1 MARSFNR
8 LALICALAVSA
19 PVMATTYPLTI
30 TDTSGQRITL
40 SHEPKRIVV
49 QDGRD
54 IMTLALLDRADPF
67 SRIVAW
73 NNLLKKSDPET
84 LAVLNQKWPGEAD
97 KIPDMG
103 FSDKGEVNLES
114 VIARKPDLMIA
125 QLRAKPALADTGVLK
140 QLAVLNVPVVFVD
153 TFLQPIA
160 NTPKSIQLLGEVL
173 NREQEAKEYTDFYQQ
188 HLRAITS
195 ITAKVTPKP
204 RVFVEAKAG
213 VGGAEACCFTHAHVG
228 FGGMVEAIGAE
239 NLGSGLL
246 PGATGEISME
256 KVISLKPDVYV
267 VSGARW
273 KNKDSIAIPFGYG
286 VTQQQVDERFGQL
299 KARNGFNQIKAVQ
312 ENHLYGLYHNFYNH
326 PYNIVGLDYLA
337 KFIYPQQ
344 FTDLEP
350 AQTYRTI
357 IEKFTQIPQAEAVFG
372 SQAPVNKK

>member
-1 MARSFNR
+1 MARNFNR
-8 LALICALAVSA
+8 LALVCMLALSVPAI
-19 PVMATTYPLTI
+19 ATTYPLTV
-30 TDTSGQRITL
+30 TDTSGQTL
-40 SHEPKRIVV
+40 TLKHEPKRIVV

-140 QLAVLNVPVVFVD
+140 QLAALNVPVLFVD
-153 TFLQPIA
+153 TYLQPIA
-160 NTPKSIQLLGEVL
+160 NTQKSIQLLGEVL
-173 NREQEAKEYTDFYQQ
+173 NREHEAKEYTDFYQK
-188 HLRAITS
+188 HLQEITS

-204 RVFVEAKAG
+204 RVFMEAKAG
-213 VGGAEACCFTHAHVG
+213 VGGADACCFTHGHVG
-228 FGGMVEAIGAE
+228 FGGMIEAIDAE
-239 NLGSGLL
+239 NLGSALL
-246 PGATGEISME
+246 PGANGDIAIE
-256 KVISLKPDVYV
+256 KVISLKPDVYII
-267 VSGARW
+267 SGARW
-273 KNKDSIAIPFGYG
+273 KNKNSIAVPFGYG
-286 VTQQQVDERFGQL
+286 VTQKQVDDGFTKLE
-299 KARNGFNQIKAVQ
+299 ARNGFNQIKAVK
-312 ENHLYGLYHNFYNH
+312 ENRLYGMYHNFYNH

-344 FTDLEP
+344 FEALDP

-357 IEKFTQIPQAEAVFG
+357 ISTFTQIPPADAIFG
-372 SQAPVNKK
+372 AQAPVNK